1 MGNRENNKYLN
12 EQKLIWEKNREMIS
26 YGNSDPLLRIRL
38 SIRISLKGSV
48 TLYFFVF
55 LPILFGDLELISV

>member
-1 MGNRENNKYLN
+1 
-12 EQKLIWEKNREMIS
+12 MIS
-26 YGNSDPLLRIRL
+26 YGNSNPLLRIRL

-48 TLYFFVF
+48 TLYLFVL

>member
-12 EQKLIWEKNREMIS
+12 EQKLIWGKNREMIS
-26 YGNSDPLLRIRL
+26 YGNSNPLLRIRL

-48 TLYFFVF
+48 TLYLFVL
-55 LPILFGDLELISV
+55 LPILFGDLGLISV